1 MTTLCRIYLAVL
13 SGYHV
18 LTGIVSFAFPQFAF
32 RFYAALYACNPA
44 ERRQLVLV
52 MKPWGALA
60 LCAGVAGLFAAA
72 DPVRY
77 WGVVAALW
85 LLLVLRIVFRLVWR
99 AELAEVGRIPAH
111 RNLLSTGIIA
121 AGAVI
126 LGAWL
131 VRHLS
136 LSLV

>member
-1 MTTLCRIYLAVL
+1 MTTLCRVYLAVL
-13 SGYHV
+13 SSYHV

-32 RFYAALYACNPA
+32 RFYAALYACNPV

-60 LCAGVAGLFAAA
+60 LCAGVVGLFAAA

-85 LLLVLRIVFRLVWR
+85 LLLVLRMVFRLVWR
-99 AELAEVGRIPAH
+99 AELAEVGRIPAQ
-111 RNLLSTGIIA
+111 RNLLSTAIIA
-121 AGAVI
+121 AGATI
-126 LGAWL
+126 LGLWL
-131 VRHLS
+131 HRTL
-136 LSLV
+136 LLENP

>member
-1 MTTLCRIYLAVL
+1 MTTVCQIYLAVL

-32 RFYAALYACNPA
+32 RFYAALYACNPS

-60 LCAGVAGLFAAA
+60 LCAGVAGLFAAT

-85 LLLVLRIVFRLVWR
+85 LLLVLRIVFRLGWR
-99 AELAEVGRIPAH
+99 DELAVIGRIPPH

-121 AGAVI
+121 AGAVL
-126 LGAWL
+126 LGVWL
-131 VRHLS
+131 VRSVFLG
-136 LSLV
+136 LV